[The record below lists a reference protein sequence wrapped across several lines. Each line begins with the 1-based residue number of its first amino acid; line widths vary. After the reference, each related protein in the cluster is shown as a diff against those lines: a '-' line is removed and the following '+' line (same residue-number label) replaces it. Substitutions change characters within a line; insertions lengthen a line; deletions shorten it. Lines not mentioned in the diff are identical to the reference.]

1 MGAGSREHDPSAA
14 ADGTNRK
21 LRDVTMRAVGRVAFL
36 CGALALCV
44 ALHAQTLSI
53 APQQGYVLEC
63 EETFVTLTGTNL
75 TGTASTLVDFAGS
88 TQTYELEPSVA
99 TSTSLQVWIP
109 FEVALNLG
117 QYSVTV
123 KATDTGTGTRTIG
136 PATFSVVARTSNI
149 PPTPPTLPEVIV
161 TDATSSSGAFVTFD
175 AGGASCDHNSGA
187 LFPVG
192 TTTVTCTATNS
203 FGTTSGSFLVVVNP
217 TFGAPPTLSIPEI
230 VVAEAT
236 SPSGAAVSFD
246 TGGATCD
253 HASGSQFPLGNSTVS
268 CSMSNSFGISNG
280 TFLVVVTDTVRPVLN
295 LPANISTGNQV
306 VTYTAT
312 ATDNID
318 GSIPASCSPVS
329 GSTFPSGA
337 TTVQCSATDSH
348 ANTAFGSF
356 TVTIVPPSVTDFTAS
371 QSIYQMNTAAGETVT
386 YISNI
391 PITLTETLTI
401 YSVTT
406 GAAVRTLLNNV
417 SRNAGTYQDVWNGT
431 NDAGQPV
438 ADGPYRYI
446 AVVSA
451 GGSTFTWNDGTH
463 YAGTAETQYPYPG
476 CRDDSGSVVS
486 CNASGITFDPY
497 TNRPLRIDYCV
508 PGDPANH
515 TSCGGNNPAIVIAK
529 AVSSGE
535 TDDICRTSDC
545 FLFEYQASGAHEITW
560 WGRSIDGTYLGDLSN
575 LTIIRRTDIWPR
587 NVTLLY
593 GSTPVVSNLAIAWPI
608 FNPAAAT
615 MNSAGGPLESG
626 ETFGMAVSTAQSRPV
641 TITATIKNLNWGSV
655 LRTLT
660 TPAMAT
666 GSNVTF
672 TWDGRADNGAWV
684 APGLYE
690 VTIAVTDSVG
700 STTVVKPLITVR
712 YE

>member
-1 MGAGSREHDPSAA
+1 
-14 ADGTNRK
+14 
-21 LRDVTMRAVGRVAFL
+21 MRAVARVAFL
-36 CGALALCV
+36 YGLLALCV
-44 ALHAQTLSI
+44 PLHAQTLSVT
-53 APQQGYVLEC
+53 PQQGYVLEC
-63 EETFVTLTGTNL
+63 EESFVTLTGTNL

-99 TSTSLQVWIP
+99 SSTSLQVWIP

-123 KATDTGTGTRTIG
+123 KATDTGSGTRTIG
-136 PATFSVVARTSNI
+136 PATFSVVARTSNT

-203 FGTTSGSFLVVVNP
+203 FGTTTGSFLVVVNP

-236 SPSGAAVSFD
+236 SPSGAAVTFT

-253 HASGSQFPLGNSTVS
+253 HASGSQFPMGNTTVS
-268 CSMSNSFGISNG
+268 CSMTNSYG
-280 TFLVVVTDTVRPVLN
+280 TSTGSFLVVVTDTVRPVLN

-318 GSIPASCSPVS
+318 GSIPASCSPAS
-329 GSTFPSGA
+329 GSTFPSGT

-356 TVTIVPPSVTDFTAS
+356 TVTVVPPSLTDFTAS
-371 QSIYQMNTAAGETVT
+371 QSVYQMNVALGESVT
-386 YISNI
+386 YTSNV
-391 PITLTETLTI
+391 PVSLTETLTI
-401 YSVTT
+401 RSLNT
-406 GAAVRTLLNNV
+406 GAVVRTLLSNV
-417 SRNAGTYQDVWNGT
+417 SRNQGMYQDTWNGT

-438 ADGPYRYI
+438 PDGAYTYS
-446 AVVSA
+446 VTVTA
-451 GGSTFTWNDGTH
+451 GSSSFTWS
-463 YAGTAETQYPYPG
+463 
-476 CRDDSGSVVS
+476 DSGSGIGTMDTQLNYPKCRNSSNALVA
-486 CNASGITFDPY
+486 CNDASITFDPF
-497 TNRPLRIDYCV
+497 TNKPLRVVYCV
-508 PGDPANH
+508 GGGDP
-515 TSCGGNNPAIVIAK
+515 TDGSPCSGSGNLPAVVIAK
-529 AVSSGE
+529 APSATE
-535 TDDICRTSDC
+535 TDASCSGYDC
-545 FLFEYQASGAHEITW
+545 FLSDYQAAGLHEIPW
-560 WGRSIDGTYLGDLSN
+560 YGRSIDGTFLGGA
-575 LTIIRRTDIWPR
+575 TGITVIRRNVIWPR
-587 NVTLLY
+587 KMVVLY
-593 GSTPVVSNLAIAWPI
+593 GTTPAVSGFALSWPV

-615 MNSAGGPLESG
+615 DKESG
-626 ETFGMAVSTAQSRPV
+626 ETFSMNAATFQSHAVILAAALR
-641 TITATIKNLNWGSV
+641 NLSSGSV
-655 LRTLT
+655 LRTVT
-660 TPAMAT
+660 SSPQPAGA
-666 GSNVTF
+666 VHL

-690 VTIAVTDSVG
+690 ATITITDATTG
-700 STTVVKPLITVR
+700 SATTLKPLVTVR